1 MSAHL
6 GSQFTGVEWIHP
18 CICTQ
23 GDLYR
28 SVAWSPSRGVYVPGS
43 RAEAGDRP
51 VGICV
56 GVEVGAKAVLL
67 RFKNAPRKEAA

>member
-6 GSQFTGVEWIHP
+6 DPRFTGVEWIHP
-18 CICTQ
+18 CICTLE
-23 GDLYR
+23 DNFKT
-28 SVAWSPSRGVYVPGS
+28 VAWSPSRGVYVPGS

-56 GVEVGAKAVLL
+56 GVEVGAKAALL